1 MEAESSPAEL
11 PGLLLFSHPVMSN
24 SLRPDGL
31 SHQGRPS
38 KYLLSTYYVFHGV
51 LRITPV
57 NKVNV
62 GPTVRK
68 LT

>member
-1 MEAESSPAEL
+1 MGADSSPAEL
-11 PGLLLFSHPVMSN
+11 PRLLLFSHPVVSD
-24 SLRPDGL
+24 SLRPDRL

-38 KYLLSTYYVFHGV
+38 KYSLCTYYVFHGV
-51 LRITPV
+51 LRIIPV

>member
-1 MEAESSPAEL
+1 M
-11 PGLLLFSHPVMSN
+11 
-24 SLRPDGL
+24 RPDRL

-38 KYLLSTYYVFHGV
+38 KYSLGTYYVFHGV
-51 LRITPV
+51 LRIIPV